1 MEGHICKE
9 CGRSIHRFNTTE
21 GDCFYCAN
29 CDRDYLES
37 EVEWGTIPV
46 IGIDRRIDEDTSLIV
61 GVNNEFFIGVIQNED
76 GSYHIDAHTP
86 RGVILSEFDFYPEE
100 DEDEDNN

>member
-46 IGIDRRIDEDTSLIV
+46 IGVDRIIDKDTSLIV
-61 GVNNEFFIGVIQNED
+61 GVNNKFYIGVIQSED
-76 GSYHIDAHTP
+76 GTYHIDLHTP
-86 RGVILSEFDFYPEE
+86 LGVFEEFDYCPEE